1 MGIINFYSNKK
12 IIDGIRSNN
21 PKILAYIYRNYYPM
35 IETIIL
41 NRYKGSVADA
51 KDIFQ
56 DSLIVIYERVM
67 LNPPLI
73 LKKSFIAFLTTICK
87 RQMIDKLRDKENIV
101 NFEKEDDFP
110 PESELE
116 IIELI
121 NKAKRIKLYQKHF
134 SEIGEKCQKLLN
146 LALDGYSI
154 REITTI
160 LNFSSEN
167 YTKKRKT
174 LCKESLFKKIY
185 YDSQFKE
192 LLYGKLWNIRKI
204 PRW

>member
-1 MGIINFYSNKK
+1 MEKNHK
-12 IIDGIRSNN
+12 
-21 PKILAYIYRNYYPM
+21 
-35 IETIIL
+35 TIIL
-41 NRYKGSVADA
+41 
-51 KDIFQ
+51 FQ
-56 DSLIVIYERVM
+56 IVFLVVVVTGLYFFYPKVEQNVSGNIVKFHSG
-67 LNPPLI
+67 NSDFI
-73 LKKSFIAFLTTICK
+73 IVSKSPDFSSPRF
-87 RQMIDKLRDKENIV
+87 V

-116 IIELI
+116 IIEFI

-185 YDSQFKE
+185 YDSQLKE
-192 LLYGKLWNIRKI
+192 LLYGKLWDIRKI